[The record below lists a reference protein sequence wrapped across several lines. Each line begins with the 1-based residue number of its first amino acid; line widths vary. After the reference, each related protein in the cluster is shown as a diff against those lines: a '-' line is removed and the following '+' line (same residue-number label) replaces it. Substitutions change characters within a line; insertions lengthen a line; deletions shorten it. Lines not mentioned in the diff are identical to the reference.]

1 MHGIYSL
8 ISGYYQNQ
16 NKCRIPRIQ
25 STELKKVDKQKGPS
39 EDVSILLGREKET
52 ITGGRGRERS
62 GWERGEG
69 GEKGT

>member
-1 MHGIYSL
+1 M
-8 ISGYYQNQ
+8 
-16 NKCRIPRIQ
+16 Q
-25 STELKKVDKQKGPS
+25 SRELKKFNKPKGPS